1 MAHPFLSWDP
11 DLVERKLTL
20 VKAGQMEQR
29 ELLSVVLEFGELLQK
44 GARDIVNTEQRMY
57 REFLPRMKSAE
68 FYHVM

>member
-20 VKAGQMEQR
+20 VKSGQMEQR